1 MSEVKV
7 SIIVV
12 YYSNLEK
19 FKETL
24 NSIYDKNWNTKFEV
38 IAVNNAAMEIPR
50 SLKRKFPK
58 VFFIKSPK
66 NGGYGYGNNLGA
78 RQAKGEFLFILNPD
92 TKLQNGSLDELAD
105 FLDKNKK
112 AGIVAP
118 NLINSK
124 GEIFQQLGSSELTP
138 LRGIVALSFINKLFP
153 NNPVSTS
160 YWVAK
165 LPKNKL
171 REVGVVPGSAFMIRR
186 NLFEKIGGFDEKFFL
201 FFEESDLC
209 KRVRESGYKIF
220 IYPEAQVEHSWTNRK
235 ATSKR
240 VEKAFTE
247 SRFYFFRKH
256 YGLVWAIVVEV
267 FARFSPKKAIS
278 YLR

>member
-92 TKLQNGSLDELAD
+92 TKLQNGSLDKLTS
-105 FLDKNKK
+105 FLDTHPEVV
-112 AGIVAP
+112 IVAP
-118 NLINSK
+118 NLVTTK
-124 GEIFQQLGSSELTP
+124 GKLFPQMGSAELTP
-138 LRGIVALSFINKLFP
+138 FRGIVVLSFINSLFP
-153 NNPVSTS
+153 KNPVSQK
-160 YWVAK
+160 YW
-165 LPKNKL
+165 LTNIPKNKL